1 MNLINL
7 GQFETFMSQVTER
20 FLDPLVKPKIDQE
33 IFDEFYRDH
42 DIGFK
47 QKIIED
53 LRKEMCNNC
62 TNIASFNLSLI
73 EYLEVIEDIK
83 DIYNKAVDLGIDD
96 KLDKYL
102 ERF

>member
-47 QKIIED
+47 QARIED
-53 LRKEMCNNC
+53 LRKEMYNNC

>member
-1 MNLINL
+1 MNLMNL
-7 GQFETFMSQVTER
+7 GQFKTFMSQVTER
-20 FLDPLVKPKIDQE
+20 FLEPLEDPKIDQE
-33 IFDEFYRDH
+33 IFDEFYKDH

-47 QKIIED
+47 QKRIED
-53 LRKEMCNNC
+53 LRQEMYNNC
-62 TNIASFNLSLI
+62 TNIAAFNLSLI

>member
-1 MNLINL
+1 MNLMNL
-7 GQFETFMSQVTER
+7 GQFETFMSQVIER
-20 FLDPLVKPKIDQE
+20 FLEPLVEPKIDQE

-42 DIGFK
+42 DIDFK
-47 QKIIED
+47 QKRIED
-53 LRKEMCNNC
+53 LRKEMYNNC